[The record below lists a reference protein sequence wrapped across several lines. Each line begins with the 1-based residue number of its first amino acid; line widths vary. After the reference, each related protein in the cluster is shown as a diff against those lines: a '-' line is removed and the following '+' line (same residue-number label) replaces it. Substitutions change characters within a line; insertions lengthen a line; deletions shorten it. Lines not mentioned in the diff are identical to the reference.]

1 MSRRYMQSSGQIGL
15 KDIKTFIDRDYYH
28 PGAVAVNGYYPLYTS
43 ASAANA
49 NQSGNGSSHTH
60 VFGSTTYYMPDGLTM
75 GTNQFHGDLPTVSY
89 SNISLGTLFT
99 EAQNASPSAAEL
111 PNGNFTAPHS
121 MSEFLDAYIQMSS
134 IEITSIAEAEW
145 NLAITMGTGGSS
157 VTGASTYGHQ
167 VTANITAT
175 PSTGYGFVNWTGAT
189 VADANSASTTI
200 LMDGDKNLTANFSVQ
215 IFTFMSDIGV
225 SSNCM
230 ASSSLSGHKVFCW
243 PISQFGVP
251 GRENVL
257 TTGFSDTVS
266 KIKGYFYWGP
276 WWRSGYGEYQSGGAV
291 SASNQEITNNGV
303 GLGFSAADIRAA
315 MGAGTTSDGLDNLSM
330 GPRYPNATTVS
341 GNSLIEFDV
350 GTTSANSSHF
360 CAALPTNGAPSS
372 TKHWYSDTSDPE
384 TTTSCLKFALTHHDG
399 NWDNVPIESGTITG
413 PWLATVQSNG
423 NVIINGVSAIPNIAN
438 LNWNTMYTASNYN
451 IKGYFVVNYTEY
463 NGSVGGNPSGAASNT
478 TAWGNTT
485 ILANGVSVGTPASIK
500 AGSGHTSTITFNGA
514 TITSG
519 TNGSLTMSGFNISM
533 PADVGWYGHWSTTYD
548 PGDDTST
555 TDTYRSSGT
564 NTVRFYISELQY
576 TTG

>member
-1 MSRRYMQSSGQIGL
+1 MQSSGPISL
-15 KDIKTFIDRDYYH
+15 KNIKTFIDRDYYH

-49 NQSGNGSSHTH
+49 NQSGDGSSHTH
-60 VFGSTTYYMPDGLTM
+60 VFGSTTYYMPNGLTM
-75 GTNQFHGDLPTVSY
+75 GTNQFHGDLPTVNY
-89 SNISLGTLFT
+89 SNISLATLFT
-99 EAQNASPSAAEL
+99 EAQNTSPSAAVL

-121 MSEFLDAYIQMSS
+121 MSEFLDAYVQMSS
-134 IEITSIAEAEW
+134 IEITSIVELEW
-145 NLAITMGTGGSS
+145 NLAITMGAGGSS
-157 VTGASTYGHQ
+157 VTGAGTYGNQ
-167 VTANITAT
+167 ATANITAT
-175 PSTGYGFVNWTGAT
+175 PSTGYGFSNWSGAT
-189 VADANSASTTI
+189 VADANSASTTV
-200 LMDGDKNLTANFSVQ
+200 LMDGDKNLTANFRTQ
-215 IFTFMSDIGV
+215 TFTFMSDAGV
-225 SSNCM
+225 ASNCM
-230 ASSSLSGHKVFCW
+230 GSSSLSGHQLWCW
-243 PISQFGVP
+243 PISQFDVP

-257 TTGFSDTVS
+257 TTGFAQTVT

-276 WWRSGYGEYQSGGAV
+276 WYRTGYGEYGTGGQI
-291 SASNQEITNNGV
+291 SASSTELTNNGV
-303 GLGFSAADIRAA
+303 GLGFSPNDIRTA
-315 MGAGTTSDGLDNLSM
+315 MGQGSGSDSIGNVPM
-330 GPRYPNATTVS
+330 GPRYPNATTVP

-350 GTTSANSSHF
+350 GETSSSSSHF
-360 CAALPTNGAPSS
+360 CAAIPTNGASS
-372 TKHWYSDTSDPE
+372 RTRTWYSDTSDEE
-384 TTTSCLKFALTHHDG
+384 TTTSCLRFALTHHDG

-413 PWLATVQSNG
+413 PWMATVQSNG
-423 NVIINGVSAIPNIAN
+423 DIVIGGVTAVPGITN

-463 NGSVGGNPSGAASNT
+463 NGSVGGNPSAAASNT

-500 AGSGHTSTITFNGA
+500 AGGGQTSTITFNGA

-519 TNGSLTMSGFNISM
+519 TNGSLTMSGLNISM

-548 PGDDTST
+548 PGDDTSS